1 MMRLANNAT
10 NNYQNP
16 KQTMRPYETLC
27 ALTYIFTKVNL
38 AQEAQEDS
46 IPVQFFC
53 LIWYCLLLA
62 SSCRSPLTFGL
73 STLHK
78 ISWPRA
84 GEPPV
89 SQPSLIHCASVDWQ
103 PALVH

>member
-38 AQEAQEDS
+38 AQEAKEDS
-46 IPVQFFC
+46 IPVQFFLSH
-53 LIWYCLLLA
+53 LILLA
-62 SSCRSPLTFGL
+62 ASLFLQVTSHLWALYSS
-73 STLHK
+73 
-78 ISWPRA
+78 
-84 GEPPV
+84 
-89 SQPSLIHCASVDWQ
+89 
-103 PALVH
+103 